1 MLENAVAVVECPGYD
16 PEAVRR
22 AVDRLVNL
30 LGGWDR
36 FVRPGETIMVK
47 PNLLSAKRPEEAV
60 TTHPS
65 VVEAVVRGVIL
76 AGGRGILADSPGGPF
91 NSFILKRVYRESGME
106 GVAARTG
113 AELNFNTGE
122 AALKAPPGGIIAG
135 VAVMEALARADGGIS
150 VSKLKTHGLTRF
162 TGAVKN
168 LFGVVPG
175 LKKAEY
181 HVSMPVVEDFSAAL
195 VDIARAVNPRLHLM
209 DAVVGMEGEGPSAGN
224 PVHVGVLLAGAC
236 PFTLDLA
243 AAALVGISP
252 GEAPL
257 VVEAVKRG
265 YIAGDAGKI
274 RLAGDSVPL
283 PLVRFRLPPRARDVD
298 LLRAG
303 FRGRLPDWLLS
314 SVNNR
319 LRPSPGFAPDACS
332 GCGECSRVCPPRAI
346 RMENKRPRVDLDR
359 CIRCFCCH
367 ELCPE
372 KAVKINRPYLGRLLF
387 Q

>member
-1 MLENAVAVVECPGYD
+1 MLENTVAIVECPGYD
-16 PEAVRR
+16 PETVRR
-22 AVDRLVNL
+22 AVDRLVDL
-30 LGGWDR
+30 LGGWDS
-36 FVRPGETIMVK
+36 FVHPGETIVVK
-47 PNLLSAKRPEEAV
+47 PNLLSAKKPEEAV

-65 VVEAVVRGVIL
+65 VVEAVARGVIR
-76 AGGRGILADSPGGPF
+76 AGGRALLADSPGGPF
-91 NSFILKRVYRESGME
+91 NSFILKRVYRDSGMD
-106 GVAARTG
+106 GAAARTG
-113 AELNFNTGE
+113 AELNFDTGE

-135 VAVMEALARADGGIS
+135 VSVMEAVARADGVIS

-181 HVSMPVVEDFSAAL
+181 HVSMPGVEDFSAAL

-224 PVHVGVLLAGAC
+224 PVHVGVLLACTC

-243 AAALVGISP
+243 AAALAGISP
-252 GEAPL
+252 GEAPV

-265 YIAGDAGKI
+265 YIGGDAGKI
-274 RLAGDSVPL
+274 RLAGDPVPL
-283 PLVRFRLPPRARDVD
+283 PLVSFRLPPRARDVD

-303 FRGRLPDWLLS
+303 SRGRLPDWLLRA
-314 SVNNR
+314 VNNR
-319 LRPSPGFAPDACS
+319 LRPSPGFASEACS

-367 ELCPE
+367 ELCT
-372 KAVKINRPYLGRLLF
+372 KRAVKINRPYLGRLLF